1 MTIGVTVLSRADI
14 TDLNSLRYFVGQR
27 LIDPQPG
34 ASKCS
39 DTEELKRPKKSDVKV
54 DLFKARKK
62 LE

>member
-1 MTIGVTVLSRADI
+1 MSRADI